1 MQAIAT
7 VSLFVNVAAF
17 APVSPARI
25 ARLQMTA
32 APPGNY
38 ILFNH
43 NNHNIARANS
53 NYYQVVIPFRHPQYR
68 TSLLLISRYASYELL
83 SPSCDF
89 SYFIRIQAYG

>member
-32 APPGNY
+32 APPGTHVQITLSQQFY
-38 ILFNH
+38 IAH
-43 NNHNIARANS
+43 AN
-53 NYYQVVIPFRHPQYR
+53 
-68 TSLLLISRYASYELL
+68 
-83 SPSCDF
+83 
-89 SYFIRIQAYG
+89 